1 MDTKEVQI
9 MSKEEMLEIEKKH
22 NSFHDTVKE
31 IFEKSDV
38 EFGDDIFYHKGVF
51 ACDGHNPGYESFL
64 GFLVDEKS
72 NVEKF
77 YNVIHD
83 YIKVKKT
90 VQQFLKE
97 DDYTYKGYFVYDDD
111 IYPNRQLAFNLYDEP
126 ITAKT
131 EVGKIHKIV
140 RRYNDL
146 NKRVNNILNE
156 LKVKEKNIITIGNND
171 DFVLKLVNSNIEA
184 SEYNDVI
191 YNLPSYEFLTEIR
204 LFGEK
209 IDENTTDKAIKDIIL
224 EKINEK
230 SKKILLNNKLVSMDN
245 FVKMSAQEISSIQE
259 QDYALIPSCWISEWS
274 YKNGDNFFRVI
285 YRHKIENSGHSE
297 LYCKIQN
304 FVNDHKFITYGMLS
318 LIFDWEY
325 KRAIRFIDKMVELG
339 YIEDNKSD
347 DEFNRYKLIEKDVDK
362 IVKVAE
368 ETEY

>member
-22 NSFHDTVKE
+22 NSFQDTVKE

-83 YIKVKKT
+83 YIKVNKM
-90 VQQFLKE
+90 VQQSMKS
-97 DDYTYKGYFVYDDD
+97 DDYTYDGYFTRNDD
-111 IYPNRQLAFNLYDEP
+111 IYPNGELAFELYDEP
-126 ITAKT
+126 ITSKT
-131 EVGKIHKIV
+131 EPEKVYRIV

-146 NKRVNNILNE
+146 NNRVNNILKQ
-156 LKVKEKNIITIGNND
+156 LKIKNKNLLKINHDIHLIIRFQETTD
-171 DFVLKLVNSNIEA
+171 DILE
-184 SEYNDVI
+184 EI
-191 YNLPSYEFLTEIR
+191 YSLPSNVFLTELY
-204 LFGEK
+204 LFNQK
-209 IDENTTDKAIKDIIL
+209 IDENTTDNAIKDIIL